1 MNMSNTNLRD
11 AQHKL
16 AHIADELVRW
26 QLITNG
32 SPAARINTQLAMA
45 TNDLA
50 AKTLAD
56 LTTDEEAQQALQKQL
71 AVTAP
76 HVASLKPS
84 DWQDILGQPD
94 DKKCEKHDDTR
105 GTVGYLCSLYY
116 SDEKTYPCMTCPFLT
131 KALNTWKHDPV
142 QYPAAKPTDTRPA
155 DTQPQDP
162 ELPIGIIR
170 SLFEAV
176 QLAFDEP
183 WSERHPMAYAAIALA
198 NTAYYVT
205 AAVEHLDGHRDAE
218 GSPSDDL
225 MLLIQKTMG
234 DTDERPIRPKY
245 EKTTYCTRM
254 IEFTTGRTQ
263 YICDPPDGQVPPE
276 AANFTGLMPK
286 PCTNCYYHQSEHRP
300 HFTDLIEDADQSK

>member
-26 QLITNG
+26 QPITTR
-32 SPAARINTQLAMA
+32 SPAARINAQLAMA

-56 LTTDEEAQQALQKQL
+56 LATDEEAQQALQQQL

-84 DWQDILGQPD
+84 HWQDILGEPD
-94 DKKCEKHDDTR
+94 DKKCEKYDDTR
-105 GTVGYLCSLYY
+105 GTVAYLRSLYH
-116 SDEKTYPCMTCPFLT
+116 SDDKTYPCMTCPFLT
-131 KALNTWKHDPV
+131 KALSTGKPDPV
-142 QYPAAKPTDTRPA
+142 QYPAAEPADPRPA
-155 DTQPQDP
+155 HTPPRDP

-170 SLFEAV
+170 SLFEAA

-225 MLLIQKTMG
+225 MLLIQTTMG

-245 EKTTYCTRM
+245 EKTTYCTRG
-254 IEFTTGRTQ
+254 IEFTTSKPSTSATPQMGKSRPRPRTSRASCPSRAQ
-263 YICDPPDGQVPPE
+263 
-276 AANFTGLMPK
+276 AATT
-286 PCTNCYYHQSEHRP
+286 TNRNTVRTSP
-300 HFTDLIEDADQSK
+300 T